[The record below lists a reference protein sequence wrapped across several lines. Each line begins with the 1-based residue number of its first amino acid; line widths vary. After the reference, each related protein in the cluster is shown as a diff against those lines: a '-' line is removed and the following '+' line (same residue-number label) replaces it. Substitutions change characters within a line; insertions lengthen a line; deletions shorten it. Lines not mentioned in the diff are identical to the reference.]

1 MGFRV
6 APVEHNPRCMAKMCF
21 VLGLVWLVLVPG
33 AHGAQD
39 VWPPVGVVRLGPGI
53 TPPRLISQVQP
64 VYTEAGMR
72 GRIQGAV
79 LIEFVVEVD
88 GTPGATRI
96 VRSLDAESGMDAA
109 AVASLRQWRF
119 TPAVKDGVPIRVV
132 ATANIEFTLRG
143 EPIPMAWPVAFP
155 AWSSAPIDWV
165 AAEVTTGAVVIALRL
180 PPQWAKLPATL
191 PTVALWS
198 DGTSHRSVGVFQ
210 SQPAPPQFTLP
221 LPAGRLLEF
230 GQFMAKGFGP
240 RAVVRAEGQITV
252 ANSPW
257 LWLDL
262 DLNDEAH
269 AWSFATVSQGHL
281 VQLMCT
287 VATPR
292 LLQTEAQR
300 DEALRGA
307 AADCAA
313 IVSSA
318 RVTSK

>member
-1 MGFRV
+1 MVR
-6 APVEHNPRCMAKMCF
+6 MSF
-21 VLGLVWLVLVPG
+21 VLWVVLLVLAPG
-33 AHGAQD
+33 SQAAQE
-39 VWPPVGVVRLGPGI
+39 VWPPVGVVRMGPGI
-53 TPPRLISQVQP
+53 TPPRLISRVQP
-64 VYTEAGMR
+64 AYTEAGMR
-72 GRIQGAV
+72 RRIQGAV
-79 LIEFVVEVD
+79 SIEFVVEVD

-96 VRSLDAESGMDAA
+96 VRTLDAESGMDAA
-109 AVASLRQWRF
+109 AVASIRQWRF
-119 TPAVKDGVPIRVV
+119 TPAMKDGVPIRVV

-143 EPIPMAWPVAFP
+143 EPMPMAWPVGFP
-155 AWSSAPIDWV
+155 ASSPAPDDWV
-165 AAEVTTGAVVIALRL
+165 PAEVTTGAVTVTLQL
-180 PPQWAKLPATL
+180 PARWAKLAASL
-191 PTVALWS
+191 PTVVLWS

-210 SQPAPPQFTLP
+210 SQPAPPQFALP
-221 LPAGRLLEF
+221 LSAGRLLEF
-230 GQFMAKGFGP
+230 GKFMAKGFGP

-269 AWSFATVSQGHL
+269 AWSFSTVSQGHL
-281 VQLMCT
+281 LQLMCT

-318 RVTSK
+318 RVTAK